1 VNLGR
6 AGREA
11 GAAQRGACWVLAV
24 LAAAPASAAVSQ
36 APAPTQEVLTL
47 DDAVRLALA
56 GNRGVARAALEV
68 DRAERR
74 LEAGRTKRLPSLDL
88 QAIAGTTLTPIR
100 VSFPAGAFGSYP
112 GIGPIPGSDTVV
124 TTPQTLSAH
133 VSATLAQPLTQLH
146 RIGLGTKA
154 NELARDVDRQKLRE
168 ERASLVADVRRL
180 YYSLLQAES
189 AIRAKEEAVEVYR
202 ELERV
207 VEQQAAVE
215 TALPSDALDVK
226 ARLASERYDLLALQG
241 DLASGKEQMNLLLGR
256 DVAQDFAL
264 APIPETAP
272 EEASLEAVTARALER
287 RPDLAQA
294 RLAVEQADT
303 DRRLKKAESI
313 PDVSLA
319 VTYVSFAN
327 VDLLPRNVA
336 IAGLQLKWE
345 PFDWGRKGKER
356 AEKELQLEQA
366 RSGVRD
372 AEDRARI
379 EIAQRFR
386 KLQEA
391 RLLLE
396 ANRLNREAAI
406 GKLRVV
412 SARQRQDAALLKDAL
427 QAQATAGAAKAQYD
441 QALLNF
447 WTAKADL
454 QKAIGEEE

>member
-1 VNLGR
+1 VRLRRHGLV
-6 AGREA
+6 GC
-11 GAAQRGACWVLAV
+11 AARRGAPGLLA
-24 LAAAPASAAVSQ
+24 LAALAAGPARAEV
-36 APAPTQEVLTL
+36 PAPTPTVLTL
-47 DDAVRLALA
+47 EEAVSLALA
-56 GNRGVARAALEV
+56 DNRSVARAALEV

-74 LEAGRTKRLPSLDL
+74 IEASRARRLPSLDL

-100 VSFPAGAFGSYP
+100 VSFPQGAFGSYP
-112 GIGPIPGSDTVV
+112 GIGPVPGTDTVV
-124 TTPQTLSAH
+124 TTPQTLSGH

-154 NELARDVDRQKLRE
+154 NALSRDVEREKLRE
-168 ERASLVADVRRL
+168 ERAEVAAEVRRL
-180 YYSLLQAES
+180 YYALLQTES
-189 AIRAKEEAVEVYR
+189 AVQAKEEAVAAYR
-202 ELERV
+202 ELDRV
-207 VEQQAAVE
+207 VDQQLVVEAA
-215 TALPSDALDVK
+215 LRSDALDVK
-226 ARLASERYDLLALQG
+226 ARLASERYDLATLQG
-241 DLASGKEQMNLLLGR
+241 DLASGKEQLNLLIGR
-256 DVAQDFAL
+256 DVATDFAL

-272 EEASLEAVTARALER
+272 EDGSLDAAITHALER

-366 RSGVRD
+366 RSGARD
-372 AEDRARI
+372 AEDRVRI
-379 EIAQRFR
+379 EVGQRFR
-386 KLQEA
+386 KLHEA

-396 ANRLNREAAI
+396 ASRLSREAARE
-406 GKLRVV
+406 KLRV
-412 SARQRQDAALLKDAL
+412 ATERQAQDSALLKDAL
-427 QAQATAGAAKAQYD
+427 QAQAAASAAHAQYE
-441 QALLNF
+441 QALLGF
-447 WTAKADL
+447 WTAKADF
-454 QKAIGEEE
+454 QKAIGEEQ